1 MYIQT
6 FVIVLLKFEKPTSFL
21 SYEEAKKYICYSKF
35 NTMNL
40 SQSEW
45 QSKLENDTNAA
56 ILDVRT
62 EDEWSEGIIPN
73 AILND
78 IYKGQGFL
86 YRLEELDKS
95 KNYYVYCKAGGR
107 SAQACAIMNQMGF
120 ETTYNLEGG
129 FSNWKGDV
137 AFRDEA

>member
-1 MYIQT
+1 
-6 FVIVLLKFEKPTSFL
+6 
-21 SYEEAKKYICYSKF
+21 
-35 NTMNL
+35 MNL
-40 SQSEW
+40 SQQDW
-45 QSKLENDTNAA
+45 KIKLENDLNAV

-62 EDEWSEGIIPN
+62 EEEWNDGIIPN

-78 IYKGQGFL
+78 IYKGQAFL
-86 YRLEELDKS
+86 YKLDELDKS

-129 FSNWKGDV
+129 FMKWKGDV
-137 AFRDEA
+137 AFRDEN